1 MTFLS
6 SQWKKKHAT
15 LGKMKVWGIA
25 TYNFIIPASRL
36 FSIFVMVWLY
46 TRRLHFFTVA
56 IRVCLSWHHLF
67 SGTKRFIPRD
77 NGKLLK
83 KTEWTTAEVLKFS
96 CDIVQI
102 FLQHRNS
109 TKNSSAVFV
118 TQGYFF
124 KSFDVREG
132 ML

>member
-1 MTFLS
+1 
-6 SQWKKKHAT
+6 
-15 LGKMKVWGIA
+15 MKVWGIA